1 MDWSAI
7 IRILEENREK
17 PLVEICEIVG
27 PDASQ
32 ITIEQR
38 E

>member
-17 PLVEICEIVG
+17 PPVEICEHVG
-27 PDASQ
+27 FDASKF
-32 ITIEQR
+32 TIEL
-38 E
+38 